1 MAVNREPI
9 LKRCKSLGISPAVM
23 GIAKET
29 KRDPNAN
36 KRKKVSEYGMQLK
49 EKQKLKFIYGVLEK
63 QFRHLFEL
71 AEKMEG
77 QAGANLITLLESRLD
92 NVVYRMGLSM
102 TRREA
107 RQLVVHGH
115 YLVNGKRV
123 DIPSYRIKEGD
134 VISLKENSKKSEKF
148 KQIIE
153 ANASKAAPTWLDVN
167 KDNQTAKVLR
177 MPVKEDLDYDIEEH
191 LIVERRRNTPLFH
204 GIFSVLPCYYSR
216 KHSFCQAG
224 RTKNHTVLYL

>member
-107 RQLVVHGH
+107 RQLVTHRH
-115 YLVNGKRV
+115 FTVNGKRV
-123 DIPSYRIKEGD
+123 NIPSYRVKEGD
-134 VISLKENSKKSEKF
+134 VIALYEGSRSSAKF
-148 KQIIE
+148 K
-153 ANASKAAPTWLDVN
+153 DVVE
-167 KDNQTAKVLR
+167 QTANRVVPLWLEADKANFSAKVVR
-177 MPVKEDLDYDIEEH
+177 MPLTEDLDYETQTH
-191 LIVERRRNTPLFH
+191 LIVEL
-204 GIFSVLPCYYSR
+204 YS
-216 KHSFCQAG
+216 K
-224 RTKNHTVLYL
+224 